1 MAGPLFIDSSGWRL
15 APAHF
20 AERHGLIVIIALGE
34 SIVAIG
40 VGAEGNVD
48 AGVVV
53 AAVLGIVVAGA
64 LWWLYFDIVA
74 LVAERRLSNA
84 AKGRERNEVARDSFS
99 YLHLPMVAGIVLLA
113 LGLKKTLEH
122 VDDPLKLV
130 PAVAMLGGIALY
142 LLAHVAFRWR
152 NVHRFSTQR
161 VVCAVGARGVRAR
174 RGGVRRARD
183 ARLRRRCARGA
194 DRLRDRALRRAARAA
209 AAPAGRRHGA

>member
-1 MAGPLFIDSSGWRL
+1 MDT
-15 APAHF
+15 
-20 AERHGLIVIIALGE
+20 
-34 SIVAIG
+34 
-40 VGAEGNVD
+40 
-48 AGVVV
+48 GVVV
-53 AAVLGIVVAGA
+53 AAVLGVAVAAA

-84 AKGRERNEVARDSFS
+84 AEGRERNEMARDSFS

-152 NVHRFSTQR
+152 NVHRFSVQR
-161 VVCAVGARGVRAR
+161 RALRGGARGVHP
-174 RGGVRRARD
+174 GGGGAAGARD
-183 ARLRRRCARGA
+183 ARLHERGARGA
-194 DRLRDRALRRAARAA
+194 DRLRVDPLRRTARSP
-209 AAPAGRRHGA
+209 AAPAGRRLTAVGWRTSGRTRPSRVLRLSRGPAG